1 MYAKLYE
8 TRQDLALTD
17 DTRYP
22 CPSLPVPGL
31 AFGSYEEPVINN
43 REYYHEPSLP
53 MRGPLLP
60 MRSPVVSPP
69 MRISSIPSSSSM
81 MMMESTPSPMPEKD
95 NLLPVLD
102 CRFNLREVCKQ
113 SILLEDH
120 LSHEKKRCT
129 DCCIKHFL
137 ALEGLCEE
145 AVTLD
150 KHGHHKNLRG
160 LADKVRHLQ
169 KKWYE
174 DPENN
179 SHYCSQELRGLRK
192 QFQGD
197 VFPIIFQD
205 TPACSGNTCSLRK

>member
-8 TRQDLALTD
+8 TRRALALTD

-22 CPSLPVPGL
+22 CPSLPIPGL
-31 AFGSYEEPVINN
+31 AFGSYEEPVMNN
-43 REYYHEPSLP
+43 REYYHA
-53 MRGPLLP
+53 GPG
-60 MRSPVVSPP
+60 PVVSPALP
-69 MRISSIPSSSSM
+69 MRTLIPSSSSLM
-81 MMMESTPSPMPEKD
+81 RRETTPLPE
-95 NLLPVLD
+95 NENEALLPVMD
-102 CRFNLREVCKQ
+102 CRFNLREICKQ

-150 KHGHHKNLRG
+150 KHGSHKNIRS
-160 LADKVRHLQ
+160 LADTVRRIQ

-174 DPENN
+174 NPDGN
-179 SHYCSQELRGLRK
+179 SHDCSQELRNLRK

-205 TPACSGNTCSLRK
+205 TPACSGSTCSLQHLKK